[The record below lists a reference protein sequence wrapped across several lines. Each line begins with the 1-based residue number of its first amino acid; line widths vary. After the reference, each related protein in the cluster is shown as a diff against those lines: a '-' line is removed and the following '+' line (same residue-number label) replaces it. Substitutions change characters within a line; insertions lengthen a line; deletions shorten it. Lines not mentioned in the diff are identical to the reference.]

1 MRQSLSVTCAS
12 LWFSFEAPIPS
23 INRTDHH
30 DMNDIL
36 LKVTLKIK
44 NHNTRSQKTL
54 QVKLIFLWIFSSSLL
69 PLLRKNNLIIL
80 GRNKMGG
87 GGRGDH
93 NVGTVPQ
100 FNRKIVSRGKIVTPP
115 HKYMT
120 THSPFLVHALQ

>member
-80 GRNKMGG
+80 GRNKMRGG
-87 GGRGDH
+87 EGITMSEQFH
-93 NVGTVPQ
+93 NSIGESYQEAKSLPQ
-100 FNRKIVSRGKIVTPP
+100 HTNT
-115 HKYMT
+115 
-120 THSPFLVHALQ
+120 